1 MPYVNVGKEN
11 STDIELYYED
21 HGAGDAVV
29 LIHGYPLSGA
39 SWEKQIP
46 VLLTTGHRVVTYDR
60 RGFGKSSQPT
70 AGYNYDTF
78 AEDLHKLV
86 TQLKLHD
93 FALVGFSMGGG
104 EVARYLGKY
113 GSKGVSKAVF
123 VSSVPPFLLK
133 TPDNPEGVDGAVF
146 DGIQK
151 AIVADRYA
159 FFTEFFKNFYN
170 TDLLLAKRVSEQVV
184 QASWNVAAGAS
195 ATASLAC
202 VPTWHEDFREDLKR
216 VDVPTLVIH
225 GDADRIVPI
234 TASGQR
240 TAKLIKGARLFVV
253 KDGPHCITW
262 THADEVNRELVDFLG
277 KGIAKHAA
285 STSRTEAVA

>member
-46 VLLTTGHRVVTYDR
+46 VLLATGHRVITYDR
-60 RGFGKSSQPT
+60 RGFGKSNQPT

-86 TQLKLHD
+86 THLKLRD

-123 VSSVPPFLLK
+123 ISSVPPFLLK

-151 AIVADRYA
+151 AIVADRYT

-170 TDLLLAKRVSEQVV
+170 TDVFMGKRVSQQSV
-184 QASWNVAAGAS
+184 QASWNLAAGSS

-216 VDVPTLVIH
+216 VEVPTLVIH

-240 TAKLIKGARLFVV
+240 TAKLIQGARLVAI
-253 KDGPHCITW
+253 KDGPHAVSW
-262 THADEVNRELVDFLG
+262 THANEVNTELVNFLG
-277 KGIAKHAA
+277 KGAVKQASSAA
-285 STSRTEAVA
+285 QK